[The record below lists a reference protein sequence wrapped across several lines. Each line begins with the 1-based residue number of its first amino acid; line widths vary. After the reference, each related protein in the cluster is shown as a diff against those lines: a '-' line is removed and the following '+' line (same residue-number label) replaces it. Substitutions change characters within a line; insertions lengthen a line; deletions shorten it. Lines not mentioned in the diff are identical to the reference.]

1 MSRFAFH
8 YEKLAVEQEGR
19 KVFDD
24 PRRIRIRRFRMVL
37 AFGLI
42 SFVSWVCLLLNGA
55 FSWQS
60 AVQELNDYWRGN
72 EALQT
77 VLSSPR
83 TDTPDALRLASTRP
97 YLPPETACDAP
108 SQPYFAAMADP
119 ASPVMF
125 GHLPSDIDGA
135 HLSLD
140 DSCNQL
146 GVLVPDWLQIEADGN
161 APTLT
166 VEDASN
172 RAPVEDYRSSAAH
185 TPVLMPSISIDAG
198 EDKAAF
204 YASLSTADVAQS
216 TTRQILDELKPIYAH
231 GACLDFQDVQQ
242 SDLPALQPFL
252 QTLSSSF
259 QANGMASCII
269 LSGSNAV
276 WQDAETM
283 ALFDK
288 VILKLFLDPWV
299 GAAPSPLAADPWFS
313 ETAGLAL
320 ETLGKDKLVI
330 ALGSFAVEWVSGTPM
345 PKTLAYAAAMEQIAE
360 ADADVRFSSK
370 TSGSF
375 ASYRDEIG
383 RTHKIWMQD
392 AATLHNQLKTL
403 ADLGISATGIWSLG
417 MEDPGVWTVLRSRD
431 KTPDALSAGLA
442 LVKLENHVSYTG
454 EGALLRLTH
463 RQSPGIRQVRMDEVT
478 GRVSA
483 QEYDILPRPYALE
496 RYGKPEGRKL
506 VLTFDDGPHPVFSQQ
521 ILDILKDTDTPAAFF
536 VTGKS
541 VMDAP
546 DVLNRMINEG
556 HEIGAHTF
564 SHPRMDEVSQT
575 RATLE
580 YAMLDKVVA
589 GAAGRKPMLYREPFQ
604 RSKGP
609 ISADRVAA
617 LEIAWERGLQVVGM
631 DIVPHDWSGWS
642 GREIADYVVKQVEED
657 AGNVILLHDGG
668 LDRAAS
674 VEATALLIRELTA
687 KGYEFTT
694 LAELMGATRAELMP
708 VAEGGYQTFD
718 RVSFSMVVW
727 VQSAIVTLFWV
738 ALGIGVIRSLAILLL
753 SILNWRGRS
762 PVSLIDPSVAVVI
775 PAYNEEKVIRKCIE
789 SVRASDYKNI
799 EIIVV
804 DDGSSDNTLNEV
816 FSFSHKQDVRV
827 ISQPNQGKWSALN
840 RAMLNVS
847 SDIVVCIDADT
858 QIEKSAIRHLVKH
871 FNDAKIGAVAGKI
884 MAGNKVNLLTRLQ
897 AFEYATSQNVERKA
911 FDLINGILV
920 VPGALGAWRVS
931 ALRKA
936 GLFSDETM
944 TEDTDLTI
952 KVNRA
957 GYRIVYE
964 PDARGYTEVPERVGQ
979 LLKQRLRWSFGM
991 FQSAWKHKKA
1001 LFEGRA
1007 VGLVSIPDMF
1017 IFGYLFPLLA
1027 PLADLFVAI
1036 MLYKLLSGDWSGES
1050 TGMLGSQPAQYLLAY
1065 LTLPVLELLIA
1076 AFALARD
1083 KDESLWTLLLFPLQR
1098 IFYRPLL
1105 YYSVIRAILRAITG
1119 RLFSWGTQKRLGRD
1133 YALATS
1139 GS

>member
-1 MSRFAFH
+1 
-8 YEKLAVEQEGR
+8 
-19 KVFDD
+19 
-24 PRRIRIRRFRMVL
+24 
-37 AFGLI
+37 
-42 SFVSWVCLLLNGA
+42 
-55 FSWQS
+55 
-60 AVQELNDYWRGN
+60 
-72 EALQT
+72 
-77 VLSSPR
+77 
-83 TDTPDALRLASTRP
+83 
-97 YLPPETACDAP
+97 
-108 SQPYFAAMADP
+108 
-119 ASPVMF
+119 
-125 GHLPSDIDGA
+125 
-135 HLSLD
+135 
-140 DSCNQL
+140 
-146 GVLVPDWLQIEADGN
+146 
-161 APTLT
+161 
-166 VEDASN
+166 
-172 RAPVEDYRSSAAH
+172 
-185 TPVLMPSISIDAG
+185 
-198 EDKAAF
+198 
-204 YASLSTADVAQS
+204 
-216 TTRQILDELKPIYAH
+216 
-231 GACLDFQDVQQ
+231 
-242 SDLPALQPFL
+242 
-252 QTLSSSF
+252 
-259 QANGMASCII
+259 
-269 LSGSNAV
+269 
-276 WQDAETM
+276 
-283 ALFDK
+283 
-288 VILKLFLDPWV
+288 
-299 GAAPSPLAADPWFS
+299 
-313 ETAGLAL
+313 
-320 ETLGKDKLVI
+320 
-330 ALGSFAVEWVSGTPM
+330 
-345 PKTLAYAAAMEQIAE
+345 
-360 ADADVRFSSK
+360 
-370 TSGSF
+370 
-375 ASYRDEIG
+375 
-383 RTHKIWMQD
+383 
-392 AATLHNQLKTL
+392 
-403 ADLGISATGIWSLG
+403 
-417 MEDPGVWTVLRSRD
+417 
-431 KTPDALSAGLA
+431 
-442 LVKLENHVSYTG
+442 
-454 EGALLRLTH
+454 
-463 RQSPGIRQVRMDEVT
+463 
-478 GRVSA
+478 
-483 QEYDILPRPYALE
+483 
-496 RYGKPEGRKL
+496 
-506 VLTFDDGPHPVFSQQ
+506 
-521 ILDILKDTDTPAAFF
+521 
-536 VTGKS
+536 
-541 VMDAP
+541 
-546 DVLNRMINEG
+546 
-556 HEIGAHTF
+556 
-564 SHPRMDEVSQT
+564 
-575 RATLE
+575 
-580 YAMLDKVVA
+580 
-589 GAAGRKPMLYREPFQ
+589 
-604 RSKGP
+604 
-609 ISADRVAA
+609 
-617 LEIAWERGLQVVGM
+617 
-631 DIVPHDWSGWS
+631 
-642 GREIADYVVKQVEED
+642 
-657 AGNVILLHDGG
+657 
-668 LDRAAS
+668 
-674 VEATALLIRELTA
+674 
-687 KGYEFTT
+687 
-694 LAELMGATRAELMP
+694 MGATRAELMP

-718 RVSFSMVVW
+718 RVSFSIVVW